1 MDADLVPLKEHILA
15 LIDAGDKR
23 LEMLFAEREKQVGLA
38 LQSAQIATD
47 KAEAQALRVKEDQNE
62 WRATTTDLISRFA
75 TVEAL
80 DAIKERLGLIER
92 TQARIAGGIVVVAAL
107 SPIIAHFV
115 K

>member
-1 MDADLVPLKEHILA
+1 MDADLVTLKEHILA

-23 LEMLFAEREKQVGLA
+23 LEMMAHEREKQVALA
-38 LQSAQIATD
+38 LQAAQIATD

-80 DAIKERLGLIER
+80 EAVKERTGLIEKM
-92 TQARIAGGIVVVAAL
+92 QARIAGGLIVVVAL
-107 SPIIAHFV
+107 VPLVAHFV